1 MEQYTGKKKRDSFQA
16 LDTSQPCEPSVKR
29 NSEVRRTI
37 TLSFFWRHLPAYG
50 VWKGVLEA

>member
-16 LDTSQPCEPSVKR
+16 LDTSQPYEPSVKR